1 MRFKPQIPWSGCLL
15 LALLRQQMNHSTSQ
29 PPPAAATAFPTNLP
43 LMLSNRQGGLKLG
56 ATQKRQ
62 MTPKDGRDREKCPGS
77 NRAQKDGRRKKK
89 NERKDARFQER
100 THGEPTHV
108 V

>member
-29 PPPAAATAFPTNLP
+29 PPRQQHLQQHFQLTSP
-43 LMLSNRQGGLKLG
+43 LCFQNRQGGLKLG

-89 NERKDARFQER
+89 E
-100 THGEPTHV
+100 
-108 V
+108 